1 LIEDYARK
9 LNIKKKHKEIEKAR
23 LRFEDALMKKNINLP
38 TQELEYP
45 DKRAEI
51 RTKGKSLETE
61 IRRCESIIEELEIAC
76 PDLWFKKLT
85 DGQFNLMLEPNWVS
99 AESAM
104 DIFTTRTAQGIL

>member
-1 LIEDYARK
+1 MFFDRRLCEK
-9 LNIKKKHKEIEKAR
+9 IKHKKAKQKEIEKAR

-61 IRRCESIIEELEIAC
+61 IRRCESTL
-76 PDLWFKKLT
+76 K
-85 DGQFNLMLEPNWVS
+85 N
-99 AESAM
+99 
-104 DIFTTRTAQGIL
+104 